1 MMLNVQST
9 IIYFFAY
16 CCNLA
21 HLKVFFETVMNVSQ
35 SDIHAL
41 IDHVYDVV
49 IKKDSLKIDNIVEG
63 DQNDIINLILIFHFS
78 LFNCN

>member
-1 MMLNVQST
+1 MLNVQST
-9 IIYFFAY
+9 IIYLFAY

-21 HLKVFFETVMNVSQ
+21 HLKVSFKTVMNVSQ
-35 SDIHAL
+35 NDIHAL

-49 IKKDSLKIDNIVEG
+49 IKKGSLKVDNIAEG
-63 DQNDIINLILIFHFS
+63 DQNDIIDLMSIFHFS